1 MTSSIE
7 KYWYAVGFW
16 HGKINQNTPPSH
28 EEIEYIKII
37 NGIDILEEYKKGQR
51 ASGYGNR

>member
-16 HGKINQNTPPSH
+16 HGKIEKFIPPSK
-28 EEIEYIKII
+28 EEIAYVKELTK
-37 NGIDILEEYKKGQR
+37 IDIEEEYKKGHK
-51 ASGYGNR
+51 ASGYGNE

>member
-16 HGKINQNTPPSH
+16 HAKINQNTPPSQ
-28 EEIEYIKII
+28 EEIDYIKDL
-37 NGIDILEEYKKGQR
+37 NGLDILTEYNKGQK
-51 ASGYGNR
+51 AAHYGK

>member
-16 HGKINQNTPPSH
+16 HAKINKNIPPSK
-28 EEIEYIKII
+28 EEIAYVKEL
-37 NGIDILEEYKKGQR
+37 NGIDIGEEYKKGQK
-51 ASGYGNR
+51 AAGYGND